1 MSRITGAAVDV
12 LVVAVL
18 LGATTPAAGAAVG
31 LGDTTVSPT
40 AVSTGETTTLDLSV
54 NATGVNT
61 TDGTTGANVTVT
73 APEGLDFAGATATT
87 PATTPNAT
95 GVTARVDGASN
106 AVVVSWDDDA
116 GVDAETVTVTVSVSG
131 VAVARTGTHDLTATV
146 DADGDGATDA
156 TGSVGTVT
164 ASATGSDRSVTAGDV
179 LYLGEEDVDLTR
191 LDGVAPAGSSQRF
204 YGTSGDVEGKP
215 ATIDDTLVADVTA
228 ANGFLP
234 GTYGPA
240 GDTDASTVGVERP
253 NVTDVELSPA
263 DTPGGTDV
271 AGSSI
276 PRSVGA
282 LIVDPQFDFAA
293 ADDATVVVENA
304 DGLELTGELTADP
317 TVSESGETVRLD
329 VSDLSAGTY
338 TVRVEGA
345 TDLDHVNETVTVR
358 LRPEARTVSL
368 SRTRV
373 PRGETTVATV
383 SGSPGAVRHVRV
395 PTGALRDGEPATV
408 ATAEAVF
415 GAAEGLVLVGVDADA
430 TALYAAVRLD
440 DDGFAKVEIETD
452 RLEEGSHE
460 VDLARNTTAD
470 PRASVPLTVTDRRL
484 SMTANR
490 STLAVGETVTVSGSA
505 RGADE
510 VKLYARVGG
519 EYAPLYADT
528 DTDELAEARVDGGSW
543 DVDLDTRAVVTV
555 SESYRIAAVADPGED
570 YLGSTARISESTL
583 RGFDTVVTTSVAT
596 IDPSP
601 TASVSQSRIATAAG
615 DEVGVTGTAPGPG
628 ETVRAY
634 VVSPRGAVDPHDV
647 DIAEDDAFDFDYA
660 AFDAPGRYRIL
671 LVTTGRDA
679 TFGFA
684 DGSDAAAIRSELSG
698 SETPDEA
705 AAVVRDAY
713 GGAGVDDRV
722 VALTVTATDPH
733 VRVETVRRRAGEL
746 VVAGTSNRE
755 NGSSI
760 LLDLQADTRPVA
772 VADATVNASGH
783 WRTVVDVSG
792 VDDGRYTLRAETADA
807 TDSRA
812 VRVGDASSATP
823 APTVTATA
831 TPMDTSTATPTTT
844 PPATDAAAA
853 GGETRR
859 ATDRAARTE
868 TSGDGFGVLP
878 AVAAALTVLLVAAGR
893 RR

>member
-1 MSRITGAAVDV
+1 MNHTAVAA
-12 LVVAVL
+12 LAVAVL
-18 LGATTPAAGAAVG
+18 LGAATPAAGAGVG
-31 LGDTTVSPT
+31 FGDATVSPT

-61 TDGTTGANVTVT
+61 TDGTTDANVTVT

-87 PATTPNAT
+87 PAATPNAT
-95 GVTARVDGASN
+95 GVTASVDGTAN

-131 VAVARTGTHDLTATV
+131 VVVGRTGSHDLTASV
-146 DADGDGATDA
+146 DADGDGTADA
-156 TGSVGTVT
+156 TGSLGTVT

-215 ATIDDTLVADVTA
+215 ATVDDTLVADVTA
-228 ANGFLP
+228 ANGFQP

-276 PRSVGA
+276 PRSVGT
-282 LIVDPQFDFAA
+282 LVVDPQFDFAA

-304 DGLELTGELTADP
+304 DGLDLTGELTDDP
-317 TVSESGETVRLD
+317 TVSASGETVRLD
-329 VSDLSAGTY
+329 VSGLSAGTY

-395 PTGALRDGEPATV
+395 PTDALRDGETATV

-440 DDGFAKVEIETD
+440 DDGFAKVELETD
-452 RLEEGSHE
+452 RLDEGTHE
-460 VDLARNTTAD
+460 IDLARNATAD

-505 RGADE
+505 RGADT
-510 VKLYARVGG
+510 VKLYAHVGG

-528 DTDELAEARVDGGSW
+528 DTDELAEARVHDGSW
-543 DVDLDTRAVVTV
+543 DVDLDTRAVVTTAD
-555 SESYRIAAVADPGED
+555 SYRIAAVADPGEEF
-570 YLGSTARISESTL
+570 LGSTARISESTL
-583 RGFDTVVTTSVAT
+583 RGFDTVATTTVET
-596 IDPSP
+596 VDPSP

-615 DEVGVTGTAPGPG
+615 DEVEVTGTAPGPG

-634 VVSPRGAVDPHDV
+634 VVSPRGAVDPRDV
-647 DIAEDDAFDFDYA
+647 DVAEDDAFDFDYA

-684 DGSDAAAIRSELSG
+684 DGGDAAAIRSELSG

-713 GGAGVDDRV
+713 GGAGVDDRIV
-722 VALTVTATDPH
+722 GLTVTATDPQ
-733 VRVETVRRRAGEL
+733 VQVETVRHRAGEL

-755 NGSSI
+755 NGTTV
-760 LLDLQADTRPVA
+760 LLDVRDGTRLA
-772 VADATVNASGH
+772 ATADATVNASGR
-783 WRTVVDVSG
+783 WRTAIDVSG
-792 VDDGRYTLRAETADA
+792 VDAGRYTLRAETVDA
-807 TDSRA
+807 TDTRT

-823 APTVTATA
+823 VPRATATV
-831 TPMDTSTATPTTT
+831 TPMDTPTATTT

-859 ATDRAARTE
+859 ATDRAARTGAG
-868 TSGDGFGVLP
+868 GDGFGVLP
-878 AVAAALTVLLVAAGR
+878 AVAAALAGLLLAAGR

>member
-1 MSRITGAAVDV
+1 MNHTAVAA

-18 LGATTPAAGAAVG
+18 LGVATPAAGAAVG
-31 LGDTTVSPT
+31 LGDATVSPT
-40 AVSTGETTTLDLSV
+40 AVSTGETATLDLSV

-61 TDGTTGANVTVT
+61 SDGTTDANVTVSV
-73 APEGLDFAGATATT
+73 PEALDFDDATATA
-87 PATTPNAT
+87 PAATPNAT
-95 GVTARVDGASN
+95 GVTARVDGAAN

-116 GVDAETVTVTVSVSG
+116 GVDAETVAVTVSVSG
-131 VAVARTGTHDLTATV
+131 VAVGRTGSHDLTASV
-146 DADGDGATDA
+146 DADGDGTADA

-164 ASATGSDRSVTAGDV
+164 ASATGSDRSVTAGAV

-215 ATIDDTLVADVTA
+215 ATVDDTLVADVTA
-228 ANGFLP
+228 ANGFQA

-240 GDTDASTVGVERP
+240 GDTDASTVGIERP

-276 PRSVGA
+276 PRSVGT
-282 LIVDPQFDFAA
+282 LLVDPQFDFAA

-317 TVSESGETVRLD
+317 TVSASGETVRLD
-329 VSDLSAGTY
+329 VSDLDAGTY

-440 DDGFAKVEIETD
+440 DDGFAKVELETD

-460 VDLARNTTAD
+460 IDLARNATAD

-490 STLAVGETVTVSGSA
+490 STLAVGETVAVSGSA
-505 RGADE
+505 RGADT

-528 DTDELAEARVDGGSW
+528 DTDELAEARVDDGSW
-543 DVDLDTRAVVTV
+543 DVDLDTRAVVTTDDN
-555 SESYRIAAVADPGED
+555 YRIAAVANPGED
-570 YLGSTARISESTL
+570 SLGSTARISESTL
-583 RGFDTVVTTSVAT
+583 RGFDTVVTTAVET
-596 IDPSP
+596 VDPSP

-615 DEVGVTGTAPGPG
+615 DEVEVTGTAPGPG

-660 AFDAPGRYRIL
+660 AFDEPGQYRLL

-684 DGSDAAAIRSELSG
+684 DGGDATAIRSELSG

-705 AAVVRDAY
+705 TSVVRDAY
-713 GGAGVDDRV
+713 GGAGVDDRI
-722 VALTVTATDPH
+722 VALTVTATDPQ
-733 VRVETVRRRAGEL
+733 VGVETVRRRPGEL
-746 VVAGTSNRE
+746 VVTGTSNRE
-755 NGSSI
+755 NGTTV
-760 LLDLQADTRPVA
+760 LLDVRDGTRLA
-772 VADATVNASGH
+772 ATADATVNASGR
-783 WRTVVDVSG
+783 WRTAVDVSS
-792 VDDGRYTLRAETADA
+792 VDDGRYTLRAETVDA
-807 TDSRA
+807 TDTRT

-823 APTVTATA
+823 VPTVTATA
-831 TPMDTSTATPTTT
+831 TPMDTPTPTTT
-844 PPATDAAAA
+844 PPATDEAAA

-878 AVAAALTVLLVAAGR
+878 AVTAALAGLLLAAGR